1 LDDLLA
7 PIVEMSRTGL
17 VDLEALV
24 MEKPAVQ
31 LPLVVIVQLHTHDRC
46 VSSSA
51 VLYMLI
57 QMLFFQDD
65 NTGPPFTTDTWEG
78 MPNWR
83 DLWSQN
89 RTQEKGWR
97 HGANNGAAFIK
108 YTTSFYTPPRFSSS
122 LWKPLPF

>member
-1 LDDLLA
+1 MSQLL
-7 PIVEMSRTGL
+7 
-17 VDLEALV
+17 
-24 MEKPAVQ
+24 
-31 LPLVVIVQLHTHDRC
+31 LVVIVQPHTHDWC

-65 NTGPPFTTDTWEG
+65 NTGPPFATDMWEG
-78 MPNWR
+78 MPNWP

-108 YTTSFYTPPRFSSS
+108 YTTSFLLHTS
-122 LWKPLPF
+122 